1 MNKLTKISLALAML
15 CGTAS
20 AMAQTAYYPSWYVMP
35 TVDVIRADD
44 RYDTDTGGGLGLR
57 FGRAVSPDFDVQ
69 VGGNY
74 SRTNGNNRRMT
85 TGTLGVD
92 ALYMFSRDQ
101 FRPFL
106 LIGAG
111 AERDVARRQRDT
123 SPYINAGLGFQYTL
137 SDQWSMQAD
146 LRRVHAFQKRED
158 FPFRGTNNDVLSFG
172 LIYQFDKPVVAQ
184 KAQYTPPA
192 PAPYVAPKPMPA
204 PAPAPAPAA
213 RFEQIKLSAT
223 ELFEFDRAVLRLPQ
237 PKLDEIASALS
248 GANGTPNVMIT
259 GYTDRLGSDAYNQR
273 LSEARANAVKAYLV
287 GKGVPASRLSAQGK
301 GEANPV
307 VTCNNKKRADLI
319 KCLEPNRRVEV
330 EQITI
335 ERRVN

>member
-15 CGTAS
+15 GSTAS

-35 TVDVIRADD
+35 TVDILRADD
-44 RYDTDTGGGLGLR
+44 RFDTDTGAGLGLR
-57 FGRAVSPDFDVQ
+57 FGRAISPSLDVQ

-74 SRTNGNNRRMT
+74 SRSTGNNRRMT

-111 AERDVARRQRDT
+111 AERDVARLQRDT

-146 LRRVHAFQKRED
+146 LRRVHAFQKRQD

-192 PAPYVAPKPMPA
+192 PAPYVAPAPMPA

-223 ELFEFDRAVLRLPQ
+223 ELFEFDRAVLRAPQ
-237 PKLDEIASALS
+237 PKLPD
-248 GANGTPNVMIT
+248 
-259 GYTDRLGSDAYNQR
+259 
-273 LSEARANAVKAYLV
+273 
-287 GKGVPASRLSAQGK
+287 GV
-301 GEANPV
+301 
-307 VTCNNKKRADLI
+307 
-319 KCLEPNRRVEV
+319 
-330 EQITI
+330 
-335 ERRVN
+335 